1 MAMNERDPQITL
13 SVLNVVEKNS
23 HVTQRDVAKDIG
35 IALGLT
41 NAYLKRCIK
50 KGFIKVQ
57 QVPANRYAY
66 YLTPRGFS
74 EKSRL
79 TAEFLSQGFQYFRM
93 ARTQLMEI
101 FGTCE
106 RRKWFNVALHG
117 LTDIAEIAV
126 LSAQNFEVKIVGIVD
141 KSSSLAEYSGIP
153 ILDSIEKLGVVD
165 AIVITD
171 VGDPDASLKYLSG
184 FYPGS
189 QIFVPQI
196 LNLFDKSRV
205 EEAEK

>member
-1 MAMNERDPQITL
+1 MNERDPQITL

-50 KGFIKVQ
+50 KGLIKVQ
-57 QVPANRYAY
+57 HVPANRYAY
-66 YLTPRGFS
+66 FLTPKGFS

-79 TAEFLSQGFQYFRM
+79 TAEYLSQGFQFFRI

-101 FGTCE
+101 FETCQN
-106 RRKWFNVALHG
+106 RNWHNIALHG
-117 LTDIAEIAV
+117 LTDISEIAV
-126 LSAQNFEVKIVGIVD
+126 LSAQNFEVNIVGIVD
-141 KSSSLAEYSGIP
+141 KSSSLSEYSGIP
-153 ILDSIEKLGVVD
+153 IFESIDELKVLD

-171 VGDPDASLKYLSG
+171 LGDHQASLNHLSG
-184 FYPGS
+184 LYPGS
-189 QIFVPQI
+189 HVFVPEI
-196 LNLFDKSRV
+196 LKLSEMV
-205 EEAEK
+205 PMGEAET

>member
-1 MAMNERDPQITL
+1 MNERDLQITL
-13 SVLNVVEKNS
+13 NVLNVVEKNS

-50 KGFIKVQ
+50 KGLIKVQ

-66 YLTPRGFS
+66 FLTPKGFS

-79 TAEFLSQGFQYFRM
+79 TAEYLSQGFQFFRA

-101 FGTCE
+101 FETCQN
-106 RRKWFNVALHG
+106 KNWHNIALHG
-117 LTDIAEIAV
+117 LTDISEIAV
-126 LSAQNFEVKIVGIVD
+126 LSAQNFGVNIVGIVD
-141 KSSSLAEYSGIP
+141 KSSLLAEYSGIP

-171 VGDPDASLKYLSG
+171 VGDPDARLKYLSG

-189 QIFVPQI
+189 HVFLPEI
-196 LNLFDKSRV
+196 LKVSDKIRV
-205 EEAEK
+205 EGAET

>member
-1 MAMNERDPQITL
+1 MNERDPQITL

-50 KGFIKVQ
+50 KGLIKVQ
-57 QVPANRYAY
+57 HVPANRYAY
-66 YLTPRGFS
+66 FLTPKGFS

-79 TAEFLSQGFQYFRM
+79 TAEYLSQGFQFFRI

-101 FGTCE
+101 FETCQN
-106 RRKWFNVALHG
+106 RNWHNIALHG
-117 LTDIAEIAV
+117 LTDISEIAV
-126 LSAQNFEVKIVGIVD
+126 LSAQNFEVNIVGIVD
-141 KSSSLAEYSGIP
+141 KSSSLSEYSGIP
-153 ILDSIEKLGVVD
+153 IFESIDELKVLD

-171 VGDPDASLKYLSG
+171 LGDHQASLKHLSG

-189 QIFVPQI
+189 RIFMPQI
-196 LNLFDKSRV
+196 LNLFEMVPMR
-205 EEAEK
+205 EAET

>member
-1 MAMNERDPQITL
+1 MVMNERDPQITL

-50 KGFIKVQ
+50 KGLIKVQ

-66 YLTPRGFS
+66 FLTPKGFS

-79 TAEFLSQGFQYFRM
+79 TAEYLSQGFQFFRI
-93 ARTQLMEI
+93 ARKQLMEI
-101 FGTCE
+101 FETCQN
-106 RRKWFNVALHG
+106 RNWHNIALHG
-117 LTDIAEIAV
+117 LTDICEIAV
-126 LSAQNFEVKIVGIVD
+126 LSAQNFEVNIVGIVD

-189 QIFVPQI
+189 HLFVPEI
-196 LNLFDKSRV
+196 LKLSGKIRV
-205 EEAEK
+205 EEAET

>member
-50 KGFIKVQ
+50 KGLIKVQ

-66 YLTPRGFS
+66 FLTPKGFS

-79 TAEFLSQGFQYFRM
+79 TAEYLSQGLKFFRA
-93 ARTQLMEI
+93 ARMQLMEI
-101 FGTCE
+101 F
-106 RRKWFNVALHG
+106 
-117 LTDIAEIAV
+117 
-126 LSAQNFEVKIVGIVD
+126 
-141 KSSSLAEYSGIP
+141 
-153 ILDSIEKLGVVD
+153 
-165 AIVITD
+165 
-171 VGDPDASLKYLSG
+171 
-184 FYPGS
+184 
-189 QIFVPQI
+189 
-196 LNLFDKSRV
+196 
-205 EEAEK
+205 

>member
-1 MAMNERDPQITL
+1 MAINERDPQITL

-50 KGFIKVQ
+50 KGLIKVQ
-57 QVPANRYAY
+57 QVPTNRYAY
-66 YLTPRGFS
+66 FLTPKGFS

-79 TAEFLSQGFQYFRM
+79 TAEYLSQGFQFFRI

-101 FGTCE
+101 FETCQN
-106 RRKWFNVALHG
+106 RNWHNIALHG
-117 LTDIAEIAV
+117 LTDISEIAV
-126 LSAQNFEVKIVGIVD
+126 LSALNFEVNIVGIVD

-153 ILDSIEKLGVVD
+153 ILDNIEKLGVVD

-189 QIFVPQI
+189 HLFVPQI
-196 LNLFDKSRV
+196 LKLSDKIRV
-205 EEAEK
+205 EEAET

>member
-50 KGFIKVQ
+50 KGLIKVQ

-66 YLTPRGFS
+66 FLTPKGFS

-79 TAEFLSQGFQYFRM
+79 TAEYLSQGFQFFRI

-101 FGTCE
+101 FETCQN
-106 RRKWFNVALHG
+106 RNWHNIALHG
-117 LTDIAEIAV
+117 LTDISEIAV
-126 LSAQNFEVKIVGIVD
+126 LSAQNFEVNIVGIVD
-141 KSSSLAEYSGIP
+141 KSSSLSEYSGIP
-153 ILDSIEKLGVVD
+153 ILESIDELEVLD

-171 VGDPDASLKYLSG
+171 LGDHQASLKHLSG
-184 FYPGS
+184 FYPES
-189 QIFVPQI
+189 RIFVPQI
-196 LNLFDKSRV
+196 LNLFEKVRMG
-205 EEAEK
+205 EAET

>member
-1 MAMNERDPQITL
+1 MAINKKDPEITL
-13 SVLNVVEKNS
+13 DVLSAIEKNS
-23 HVTQRDVAKDIG
+23 HVTQRDVAKNIG

-41 NAYLKRCIK
+41 NTYLKRCIK
-50 KGFIKVQ
+50 KGLIKVQ

-74 EKSRL
+74 EKSLL
-79 TAEFLSQGFQYFRM
+79 TAEFLSQGFQYFRT

-101 FGTCE
+101 FATCE
-106 RRKWFNVALHG
+106 RRNWHNIALHG
-117 LTDIAEIAV
+117 LTDISEIAV
-126 LSAQNFEVKIVGIVD
+126 LSAQNFEVNIVGIVD
-141 KSSSLAEYSGIP
+141 QSSSLTEYSGIP
-153 ILDSIEKLGVVD
+153 ILDSIEKLEYVD

-171 VGDPDASLKYLSG
+171 LGDPDASLKYLSG

-196 LNLFDKSRV
+196 LNLFDKTRV

>member
-1 MAMNERDPQITL
+1 MVMNERDPQITL

-50 KGFIKVQ
+50 KGLIKVQ

-66 YLTPRGFS
+66 FLTPKGFS

-79 TAEFLSQGFQYFRM
+79 TAEYLSQGFQFFRI

-101 FGTCE
+101 FETCQN
-106 RRKWFNVALHG
+106 RNWHNIALHG
-117 LTDIAEIAV
+117 LTDISEIAV
-126 LSAQNFEVKIVGIVD
+126 LSAQNFEVNIVGIVD
-141 KSSSLAEYSGIP
+141 KSSSLSEYSGIP
-153 ILDSIEKLGVVD
+153 IFESIDELEVLD

-171 VGDPDASLKYLSG
+171 LGDHQASLKHLSG
-184 FYPGS
+184 LYPGS
-189 QIFVPQI
+189 HVFVPEI
-196 LNLFDKSRV
+196 LKLSKMV
-205 EEAEK
+205 PMGEAET

>member
-1 MAMNERDPQITL
+1 MNESDPEITL
-13 SVLNVVEKNS
+13 GVLNVVEKNS
-23 HVTQRDVAKDIG
+23 YVTQRDVAKNIG

-41 NAYLKRCIK
+41 NTYLKRCIK

-66 YLTPRGFS
+66 FLTPKGFS

-79 TAEFLSQGFQYFRM
+79 TAEYLSQGFQFFRI

-101 FGTCE
+101 FETCE
-106 RRKWFNVALHG
+106 NKNWHHIALHG
-117 LTDIAEIAV
+117 LTDISEIAV
-126 LSAQNFEVKIVGIVD
+126 LSAQNFGVIIVGIVD

-153 ILDSIEKLGVVD
+153 ILESIDELKIVE

-171 VGDPDASLKYLSG
+171 LGDPQTSLKHLSG
-184 FYPGS
+184 FYPES
-189 QIFVPQI
+189 RIFVPQI
-196 LNLFDKSRV
+196 LNLSERIRV
-205 EEAEK
+205 KEAKT

>member
-1 MAMNERDPQITL
+1 MPINESDPEITL
-13 SVLNVVEKNS
+13 GVLNVVEKNS
-23 HVTQRDVAKDIG
+23 HVTQRDVAKNIG

-41 NAYLKRCIK
+41 NTYLKRCIK
-50 KGFIKVQ
+50 KGLIKVQ

-79 TAEFLSQGFQYFRM
+79 TAEFLSQGFQYFRA

-106 RRKWFNVALHG
+106 RRNWHNIALHG
-117 LTDIAEIAV
+117 LTDISEIAV
-126 LSAQNFEVKIVGIVD
+126 LSAQNFEVNIVGIVD
-141 KSSSLAEYSGIP
+141 QSSSLTEYSGIP
-153 ILDSIEKLGVVD
+153 ILDSIEKLEFVD

-171 VGDPDASLKYLSG
+171 LGDPDASLKYLSG

-189 QIFVPQI
+189 HIFVPQI
-196 LNLFDKSRV
+196 LNLFDKIRV